1 MQVNP
6 SFGASNSLFGVQKPN
21 DVHRSKFDLSRIRS
35 FTAEPG
41 MIIPFD
47 TIPTL
52 PGDDFDLSVDFAL
65 ETMPLVA
72 PSLTGYK
79 VLIHGH
85 FIRNRDIWRGW
96 DNFITK
102 GRTGNISLTIPRV
115 DTDYASYSD
124 TIREPISQTSVGSEK
139 GRVRYYH
146 NSVHSLSSFLGLPPL
161 NSGSPKFFKGADG
174 KIGVLKVGSYLPYSI
189 VVEEDGSSDGI
200 WDVYFDKQEMFSTG
214 FSNVQYCS
222 ALPFMAYQNI
232 VRNNYI
238 SQNLL
243 QDCTALFPVEGDS
256 DWLLPYAAKVTN
268 FVGKTENFKGEPGQ
282 DNSSHTGVYSSSDKS
297 VRLDYLR
304 YVQFDDDYFT
314 TALPWLQ
321 RGSSSNYVGAVNIDD
336 LQVEIGRALKGTD
349 PSGHSVHSLA
359 FLGSDFSPSGFS
371 AYKPDSVEVVNKSVY
386 DTAER
391 DPGFPKLSLLGV
403 GNNVKGSLNFSINSL
418 REAIALQVWQ
428 ERNMRVDGSYN
439 KMIYQHWRENPRVH
453 EHYPEY
459 IGGTFAQ
466 VNFSSILQQSE
477 SSSNSPLGS
486 QAGRGVAFN
495 SGNIGHFHCDD
506 YGFIMLLM
514 IIVPNTTYTQMTEHY
529 LACENTFSDYPQP
542 EFEGLSPQPILMKEL
557 CSEGLSSYDDQLF
570 GYQERY
576 THYKTRLNSVS
587 GMFAHAPGKERLF
600 SSSIQ
605 ARYFPNAPKLSYQF
619 LCCSPNNF
627 RRDHLAYM
635 EYPMFKVQ
643 TATRCF
649 AVRNL
654 AYTSTPNTFG
664 F

>member
-6 SFGASNSLFGVQKPN
+6 SFGASNSLFGAQKPN

-115 DTDYASYSD
+115 DTEYCSYSD
-124 TIREPISQTSVGSEK
+124 TVREPIPQTTVGSEK

-146 NSVHSLSSFLGLPPL
+146 NSVHSLSSFLGFPPF
-161 NSGSPKFFKGADG
+161 NSGCPKFFKGADG
-174 KIGVLKVGSYLPYSI
+174 KIDVLKVGSYLPYSI

-200 WDVYFDKQEMFSTG
+200 WDVYFDKQEMFATG
-214 FSNVQYCS
+214 FSSTRYCS

-268 FVGKTENFKGEPGQ
+268 FVGRTENFKGEPGQ

-304 YVQFDDDYFT
+304 YIQFDDDYFT

-321 RGSSSNYVGAVNIDD
+321 RGDSSNYIGNVNID
-336 LQVEIGRALKGTD
+336 EIQMEYGKVFDVNQGNPGDALALLSTE
-349 PSGHSVHSLA
+349 
-359 FLGSDFSPSGFS
+359 SGFS
-371 AYKPDSVEVVNKSVY
+371 RFKFDEVHAHSKGYYNTLPPSSSHPDVTLVSVAN
-386 DTAER
+386 
-391 DPGFPKLSLLGV
+391 GV
-403 GNNVKGSLNFSINSL
+403 AGKINFSINSL

-514 IIVPNTTYTQMTEHY
+514 IIVPNTTYTQMTEHF
-529 LACENTFSDYPQP
+529 LVCENTFSDYPQP

-557 CSEGLSSYDDQLF
+557 YSEGLSSYDDQLF

-587 GMFAHAPGKERLF
+587 GMFSHAPGKERLF

-605 ARYFPNAPKLSYQF
+605 ARYFSGAPKLSYQF